1 MPTDDSSRS
10 GEFSVPLDRLSV
22 FLLIG
27 VGLLLLAK
35 AFLAMNSAFE
45 VDEFDLYARSRQ
57 FLDDPSGR
65 LANPHRLLSTVLFS
79 VGVAVGG
86 KDPVIGMVI
95 NRAIVVVA
103 VVGIYLLVMRI
114 AGRLFGKFG
123 AIHALVGLG
132 MAFVFVDHSYTG
144 RTDFVSLCL
153 YLLALERLLVRRPLA
168 TLLAGITLALACLVS
183 LKASLMLLSVVAA
196 LVAAVAMERS
206 LRKGLQSFGL
216 LAAGGAVPL
225 LLYVAIRALLGTDA
239 PPGSAMALPQAAVA
253 LGADTGVQFSF
264 FILSLMRQNPVF
276 IGLALA
282 GLSWTAFQWWRGEE
296 RTVER
301 LMVMVAVAT
310 YLVMVLGYSQPW
322 PYFLATAV
330 PGLAVFWGGLCGAV
344 HRRLT
349 DEQPT
354 SMWVAA
360 LALLLVMGFAR
371 PVDRVRFN
379 LSMSNSYQVAIIDRL
394 HDVVGPG
401 DAYFD
406 GVGMAPDLKR
416 STGLWLDVVNLQ
428 AMGRDAQADQ
438 QLQQQLIEAS
448 TAAWIVNWRTEQLSA
463 GMVAFRDRFFVQD
476 WGNIYTP
483 GRAYESGRLLQGPDI
498 LEVIIP
504 GTYHVRGEGAD
515 SDAWRSLS
523 IDGTPLTGSTLMLG
537 PGTHSV
543 GASDDVGIVRIQRYG
558 EGFIENRQ
566 RLDGYKAL
574 FPKEQYLIRQ

>member
-1 MPTDDSSRS
+1 MPTDRSTES

-45 VDEFDLYARSRQ
+45 VDEFDLYARSAQ
-57 FLDDPSGR
+57 FLDNPAGR
-65 LANPHRLLSTVLFS
+65 LANPHRLLSVLLFS
-79 VGVAVGG
+79 LGVVVGG
-86 KDPVIGMVI
+86 SDPVIGMVI
-95 NRAIVVVA
+95 NRAIAVVVVVA
-103 VVGIYLLVMRI
+103 VYLLVMRI

-132 MAFVFVDHSYTG
+132 MVFVFVDHSYTG
-144 RTDFVSLCL
+144 RTDFVSLGL
-153 YLLALERLLVRRPLA
+153 YLLALERLLVRRPMA
-168 TLLAGITLALACLVS
+168 TWVAGIALALACLMS
-183 LKASLMLLSVVAA
+183 LKASLMVLSVLTA

-206 LRKGLQSFGL
+206 VRKGLLHGGL
-216 LAAGGAVPL
+216 LAAGCAVPGG
-225 LLYVAIRALLGTDA
+225 LYLVVRALLGADA

-264 FILSLMRQNPVF
+264 FILSLLRQNPVF
-276 IGLALA
+276 LGLALA
-282 GLSWTAFQWWRGEE
+282 GLAWTAVQWWRGEQ

-301 LMVMVAVAT
+301 LMVMAAVAT
-310 YLVMVLGYSQPW
+310 YTVAVLSYSQPW

-344 HRRLT
+344 HSRLT
-349 DEQPT
+349 DEKPT
-354 SMWVAA
+354 SVWVAA
-360 LALLLVMGFAR
+360 LALLVVMGFAR
-371 PVDRVRFN
+371 PADRVRFN
-379 LSMSNSYQVAIIDRL
+379 LSMGNQYQVAIIDRL
-394 HDVVGPG
+394 HNVVGPH

-406 GVGMAPDLKR
+406 GVGMAPDLQR

-428 AMGRDAQADQ
+428 AMGRDTGSDQ
-438 QLQQQLIEAS
+438 ELQQRLIEAS
-448 TAAWIVNWRTEQLSA
+448 TAAWVVNWRTEQLSA
-463 GMVAFRDRFFVQD
+463 GMLAFRDRFFVQD

-483 GRAYESGRLLQGPDI
+483 GRAYETQRLHQHPDV

-504 GTYHVRGEGAD
+504 GTYHVRGQ
-515 SDAWRSLS
+515 SDEAAWRSLS
-523 IDGTPLTGSTLMLG
+523 IDGTPLTGPTLMLG
-537 PGTHSV
+537 PGAHTVESS
-543 GASDDVGIVRIQRYG
+543 GDVGIVRIQRYG
-558 EGFIENRQ
+558 EGFIEDRQ